1 MSDKK
6 HIDRI
11 FQEKLKDLEATPN
24 PKVWENIQSKLEQP
38 KEDKEKIFPIW
49 LRIGSIAA
57 LLLVLLTIGNRYNS
71 NRNNATKTNVVDIE
85 NAVNASEKEKNS
97 TNANSTNS
105 EKTNNAIV
113 EESNTASK
121 NEETMD
127 GPKNASEENKNST
140 NSSIAS
146 SNTLQNTTSE
156 ENKNNTN
163 SGIASSN
170 MSQSKI
176 TTNNSNTSNAVV
188 NNASQNNKTD
198 TSVTGKKRKAT
209 TNKQTQ
215 IVATNT
221 NSSLY
226 TNTENPTANTT
237 QSNNTIKNA
246 VAKNSKEKN
255 TNSSNTNANTVAQN
269 SNSTNGNVTELDK
282 NKVASALENS
292 ATNALAEN
300 TTNTEEENTTTDA
313 EIEKEETSIE
323 EEIAKVEDLI
333 EKEEKVNRWQVYA
346 NIAPVYYN
354 TLGKGSH
361 MDDQF
366 IDNSKSGETN
376 TSYGVNVSYAFND
389 KLKLRSGVNSLNLS
403 YDTDNVIIYQ
413 NVSGNSAPA
422 LKNVDFNTDQSI
434 SAISANNLVV
444 QQAVGLL
451 PNENAAI
458 SQRIGYYEVPME
470 LEYTISSKKFG
481 VNVIAGLSTFILN
494 DNKIF
499 SEFDGRKTE
508 IGEANNINDVSFSGN
523 LGLGL
528 DYKFSNKIK
537 FNVQPTFKYQM
548 NAFENT
554 SGNFKP
560 YIIGIYTG
568 LSYKF

>member
-49 LRIGSIAA
+49 LRIGGIAA
-57 LLLVLLTIGNRYNS
+57 LLLILLTIGNRYNS

-85 NAVNASEKEKNS
+85 NAVNASEMEKNS

-105 EKTNNAIV
+105 ENTNNGIV
-113 EESNTASK
+113 EESNTTSNK
-121 NEETMD
+121 EGIMD
-127 GPKNASEENKNST
+127 GFKNTPEA
-140 NSSIAS
+140 
-146 SNTLQNTTSE
+146 
-156 ENKNNTN
+156 NKNNTN
-163 SGIASSN
+163 SSVASSN
-170 MSQSKI
+170 TSQNTTSEANKNNINAGVASSNTSK
-176 TTNNSNTSNAVV
+176 TTNNNVNTNNSVSNNTS
-188 NNASQNNKTD
+188 QNSKAY
-198 TSVTGKKRKAT
+198 TSVTQNKSKAT
-209 TNKQTQ
+209 ANKQTQ
-215 IVATNT
+215 IVPTKNNSPLYTKTKNVTINTAQSSTINKNIIATNAT
-221 NSSLY
+221 
-226 TNTENPTANTT
+226 
-237 QSNNTIKNA
+237 
-246 VAKNSKEKN
+246 EKN
-255 TNSSNTNANTVAQN
+255 TGITNTNANTVAQN

-292 ATNALAEN
+292 ATNTIAEN
-300 TTNTEEENTTTDA
+300 TINTEEENTTTDT
-313 EIEKEETSIE
+313 ETEKEETSIE

-376 TSYGVNVSYAFND
+376 TSYGVNVSYAFNN

-413 NVSGNSAPA
+413 NVSGNNAPA
-422 LKNVDFNTDQSI
+422 LKNVDFNNGQNI

-508 IGEANNINDVSFSGN
+508 IGEANNINEVSFSGN

-528 DYKFSNKIK
+528 DYKFSDKIK

-554 SGNFKP
+554 SGDFRP
-560 YIIGIYTG
+560 YIIGVYTG

>member
-38 KEDKEKIFPIW
+38 REDKEKVFPIW

-57 LLLVLLTIGNRYNS
+57 LLLVLLTIGNHYNS
-71 NRNNATKTNVVDIE
+71 NRNDATKINLVDIE

-105 EKTNNAIV
+105 ENTKNAIV

-121 NEETMD
+121 NGETMD
-127 GPKNASEENKNST
+127 ALKNASEENKNST
-140 NSSIAS
+140 NSNIAS
-146 SNTLQNTTSE
+146 SNTSQNTTSE
-156 ENKNNTN
+156 ENKNNSN
-163 SGIASSN
+163 SSIASSN
-170 MSQSKI
+170 SSQNTTTTGYSN
-176 TTNNSNTSNAVV
+176 TNNSVV
-188 NNASQNNKTD
+188 NNTSQNNKTD
-198 TSVTGKKRKAT
+198 TSVTGNKRKTT
-209 TNKQTQ
+209 TNKQTK

-226 TNTENPTANTT
+226 TNTKNSTANAV
-237 QSNNTIKNA
+237 QSSNTNKNT
-246 VAKNSKEKN
+246 VAKSSKERD
-255 TNSSNTNANTVAQN
+255 TNSSNTNANAVAQN

-300 TTNTEEENTTTDA
+300 TTNTEEENTITDA
-313 EIEKEETSIE
+313 ETEKEETSIE

-413 NVSGNSAPA
+413 NVSGNNAPA
-422 LKNVDFNTDQSI
+422 LKNINFNNDQNI

-470 LEYTISSKKFG
+470 LEYTVSSKKFG

-560 YIIGIYTG
+560 YIIGVYTG

>member
-57 LLLVLLTIGNRYNS
+57 LLLVLLTIGNHYNS

-85 NAVNASEKEKNS
+85 NVVNPSEKEKNS

-105 EKTNNAIV
+105 ENTKNAIV
-113 EESNTASK
+113 EESNAASK
-121 NEETMD
+121 NGETMD
-127 GPKNASEENKNST
+127 AIQNASEENKNST

-146 SNTLQNTTSE
+146 SNSSQNTITTS
-156 ENKNNTN
+156 N
-163 SGIASSN
+163 SN
-170 MSQSKI
+170 
-176 TTNNSNTSNAVV
+176 TNNSVV
-188 NNASQNNKTD
+188 NNASKNNKTY
-198 TSVTGKKRKAT
+198 TSVTGNKRKAT

-226 TNTENPTANTT
+226 TNTENGTANAA
-237 QSNNTIKNA
+237 QSSNTNKNA
-246 VAKNSKEKN
+246 IANNSRERD
-255 TNSSNTNANTVAQN
+255 TTISNTNANALAQN
-269 SNSTNGNVTELDK
+269 SNSTNGNVTQLDK

-313 EIEKEETSIE
+313 ETEKDETSIE

-413 NVSGNSAPA
+413 NISGNNAPA
-422 LKNVDFNTDQSI
+422 LKNINFNNDQNI

-470 LEYTISSKKFG
+470 LEYTVSSKKFG